1 MSVAS
6 HLHIRLDE
14 YDSRIRTF
22 IPGYDD
28 MLDAAAA
35 ALGVLDHA
43 APHLVDLGTG
53 TGALASACL
62 RVRPGA
68 RVTAID
74 ADPEILELARQRLA
88 GLETVPTFVTS
99 RFDDLDLPLCDAV
112 VASLSLH
119 HIRTADAKLAFYRR
133 CRAALRDGGVL
144 VSADC
149 CPAADPLVASMQHAV
164 WRNHLRLSYTGAETE
179 SFFAAWA
186 EEDLYFSLDEEL
198 TMVRNAGFAGEV
210 VWRAGPMAV
219 ILGRAQSNVQQEW
232 RSETSGH
239 N

>member
-28 MLDAAAA
+28 MLDAASA
-35 ALGVLDHA
+35 ALGVLDHL

-88 GLETVPTFVTS
+88 GLATVTSFVTG
-99 RFDDLDLPLCDAV
+99 RFDDLELPVCDAM

-119 HIRTADAKLAFYRR
+119 HVRTADAKLTLYRR
-133 CRAALRDGGVL
+133 CRAALSDRGVL
-144 VSADC
+144 ISADC
-149 CPAADPLVASMQHAV
+149 CPATDSRVASLQHAV
-164 WRNHLRLSYTGAETE
+164 WRNHLRLSYTDAEAE

-186 EEDLYFSLDEEL
+186 EEDVYFPLDEEL
-198 TMVRNAGFAGEV
+198 AMLRNAGFAGEV

-219 ILGRAQSNVQQEW
+219 ILARAQSNVPQ
-232 RSETSGH
+232 
-239 N
+239 

>member
-28 MLDAAAA
+28 MLDVASA
-35 ALGVLDHA
+35 ALGVLDQP

-74 ADPEILELARQRLA
+74 ADPEVLELARQRLA
-88 GLETVPTFVTS
+88 GLATVPAFVTG
-99 RFDDLDLPLCDAV
+99 RFDDLELPVCDAV

-119 HIRTADAKLAFYRR
+119 HVRTADAKLALYRR
-133 CRAALRDGGVL
+133 CRAALSDRGIL
-144 VSADC
+144 ISADC
-149 CPAADPLVASMQHAV
+149 CPAADPQVASMQHTA
-164 WRNHLRLSYTGAETE
+164 WRNHLRVSYTDAETE
-179 SFFAAWA
+179 TFFAAWA
-186 EEDLYFSLDEEL
+186 EEDVYFSLDNEL
-198 TMVRNAGFAGEV
+198 AMLRNAGFAGEV
-210 VWRAGPMAV
+210 LWRTGPMAV
-219 ILGRAQSNVQQEW
+219 ILARAQSNAQP
-232 RSETSGH
+232 
-239 N
+239 